1 MSVAVY
7 EDDDI
12 FEDND
17 IFKDALPE
25 FASLSDAACGTT
37 GQNVGH
43 ARFESAEALIQEQ
56 DLVIGRGISGEI
68 FYEAEG
74 GDYKDFVSVVFSTR
88 SPSSNDYNGTDT
100 QVFDLRI
107 T

>member
-1 MSVAVY
+1 MYVAVY

-12 FEDND
+12 FED
-17 IFKDALPE
+17 ALLE
-25 FASLSDAACGTT
+25 FASLFDAACGTT
-37 GQNVGH
+37 RQNVGH

-56 DLVIGRGISGEI
+56 DLFMGRGISGEI
-68 FYEAEG
+68 FYEAED
-74 GDYKDFVSVVFSTR
+74 DYMDFVSVVFSTR